1 MSANSG
7 RSPADAST
15 LIHNAKIYCF
25 DEDDST
31 ADSILIQAGRVA
43 AIGRHSDLISLTDG
57 ATEAFDLRGATVLP
71 GLIDT
76 HPHLLH
82 FAARQAPL
90 VDISDAISHD
100 EIVSRIAARAR
111 TTPAGDW
118 IMTTPVGEA
127 WYFIRRSYKDLSEG
141 ELPTRQILDRATS
154 QHPVVIMAW
163 EPNIPNT
170 VAFNSM
176 ALSRLGV
183 TRELPDQVSGVI
195 IEKDERGE
203 PTGRLHGAVNSVFSN
218 DEFAYD
224 LWRKVPVAN
233 FDLVLP
239 ATRRAIAT
247 HHRLGVTAIYEN
259 HFMQRR
265 QIDVYRRLRNA
276 GDLPMRVMAAQE
288 ADFFGSAWAQP
299 RDDDG
304 FIRALDVAA
313 NAVEQT
319 DDLFRVNGVS
329 VMWDGGVYPGQ
340 MMMRDAYFGPNGE
353 ETRGWFMMD
362 PRKIEIV
369 MRFCAER
376 RIRLNTL
383 CVGTQAHEE
392 NLTMLERLVQTH
404 NIRPLRWILVH
415 SPFIEAKQVKRYR
428 ALNFDVTTTMT
439 YLFGMGDLFR
449 KRLKPELRDAL
460 MKDLL
465 PLRRYL
471 DAGMTVTGGAD
482 WGPKS
487 VFEHIQLSLTHT
499 TPSGYCNLGPAQAIT
514 RTEAVSMWTRNAAR
528 LLQWND
534 IGSLKPGHHA
544 DLIVVDRDP
553 LTCTVDALGGTRVLR
568 TMFAGR
574 TVYDTGAF

>member
-304 FIRALDVAA
+304 FIRALEVAA

>member
-7 RSPADAST
+7 RSPDNASV
-15 LIHNAKIYCF
+15 LLHNAKIYCF
-25 DEDDST
+25 DEHDST
-31 ADSILIQAGRVA
+31 ADSILIQAGRIA
-43 AIGRHSDLISLTDG
+43 AIGRHSDLIGLTCG
-57 ATEAFDLRGATVLP
+57 ATETWDLRGATVLP

-90 VDISDAISHD
+90 VDISDAVSHD
-100 EIVSRIAARAR
+100 DIVRRIAARAQ
-111 TTPAGDW
+111 TTAAGDW

-127 WYFIRRSYKDLSEG
+127 WYFIRRSYRDLSEG
-141 ELPTRQILDRATS
+141 ELPTRQALDRATD

-176 ALSRLGV
+176 ALTRLGV
-183 TRELPDQVSGVI
+183 TRELPNQVSGVI
-195 IEKDERGE
+195 IEKDEQGE
-203 PTGRLHGAVNSVFSN
+203 PTGRLHGAVNGVFSN
-218 DEFAYD
+218 DAFAYE
-224 LWRKVPVAN
+224 LWRKVPVSN

-276 GDLPMRVMAAQE
+276 GDLPMRVVAAQE
-288 ADFFGSAWAQP
+288 ADFLGSAWAQA
-299 RDDDG
+299 REDDD
-304 FIRALDVAA
+304 FVRALEAVA
-313 NAVEQT
+313 NSVEQT
-319 DDLFRVNGVS
+319 DNLFRVNGIS

-362 PRKIEIV
+362 PKKIEIV

-392 NLTMLERLVQTH
+392 NLSMLERLAQTH
-404 NIRPLRWILVH
+404 DIRSLRWILVH
-415 SPFIEAKQVKRYR
+415 SPFIEAEQVERYC

-449 KRLKPELRDAL
+449 KRFKPELRDAL

-471 DAGMTVTGGAD
+471 SAGMTVTGGAD

-499 TPSGYCNLGPAQAIT
+499 TPSGYCNLGPAQTIT
-514 RTEAVSMWTRNAAR
+514 RTEAVSMWTRSAAR
-528 LLQWND
+528 LLQWSD
-534 IGSLKPGHHA
+534 IGSLKPGYHA
-544 DLIVVDRDP
+544 DLIVLDRDP
-553 LTCTVDALGGTRVLR
+553 LTCTVDEIGGTHVLR
-568 TMFAGR
+568 TVFAGG
-574 TVYDTGAF
+574 TVYDAGAL

>member
-1 MSANSG
+1 MSANSHW
-7 RSPADAST
+7 SPTDASI
-15 LIHNAKIYCF
+15 LIHNATIHCF
-25 DEDDST
+25 DEDDTT
-31 ADSILIQAGRVA
+31 ADSILIRAGRVGA
-43 AIGRHSDLISLTDG
+43 VGRHSDLIKLTDS
-57 ATEAFDLRGATVLP
+57 TTQTLDLCGATVLP

-90 VDISDAISHD
+90 VDISDATSH
-100 EIVSRIAARAR
+100 EQIVSRIAARAKMA
-111 TTPAGDW
+111 PVGSW
-118 IMTTPVGEA
+118 IMTSPVGEA
-127 WYFIRRSYKDLSEG
+127 WYFIRRSYKDLLEG
-141 ELPTRQILDRATS
+141 QLPTRQTLDRATN

-176 ALSRLGV
+176 ALAQLGV
-183 TRELPDQVSGVI
+183 THDLPDQVSGVI
-195 IEKDERGE
+195 IEKDECGE

-218 DEFAYD
+218 DQFAYE
-224 LWRKVPVAN
+224 LWRKVPVSD
-233 FDLVLP
+233 FELVQP

-247 HHRLGVTAIYEN
+247 HHRLGVTGIYEN

-265 QIDVYRRLRNA
+265 QIDVYRKLRHA
-276 GDLPMRVMAAQE
+276 GDLPMRVMVAQE
-288 ADFFGSAWAQP
+288 ADFLGTAWAQA

-304 FIRALDVAA
+304 FIRALEGAA
-313 NAVEQT
+313 NSVEQT

-362 PRKIEIV
+362 PKKIEIV

-376 RIRLNTL
+376 RVRLNTL

-404 NIRPLRWILVH
+404 DFRPLRWILVH
-415 SPFIEAKQVKRYR
+415 SPFIEAEQVMRYR

-449 KRLKPELRDAL
+449 KRFKPELCDAL

-471 DAGMTVTGGAD
+471 DAGMNVTGGAD

-499 TPSGYCNLGPAQAIT
+499 TPSGYCNLGPAQTIT
-514 RTEAVSMWTRNAAR
+514 RMEAVSMWTRNAAR

-534 IGSLKPGHHA
+534 IGSLKPGYHA

-553 LTCTVDALGGTRVLR
+553 LSCALDELGGTRVLR
-568 TMFAGR
+568 TIFAGR
-574 TVYDTGAF
+574 TVYDAGVL

>member
-7 RSPADAST
+7 RSPNDTST

-25 DEDDST
+25 DEGDST
-31 ADSILIQAGRVA
+31 ADSILIQAGRIA
-43 AIGRHSDLISLTDG
+43 AIGRYGDLNSVTDG
-57 ATEAFDLRGATVLP
+57 ATETFDLRGATVLP

-90 VDISDAISHD
+90 VDISDAVSHA
-100 EIVSRIAARAR
+100 EIVSRIAARAQ

-127 WYFIRRSYKDLSEG
+127 WYFIRRSYRDLLEG
-141 ELPTRQILDRATS
+141 ELPTRQTLDRATS

-176 ALSRLGV
+176 ALARLGV
-183 TRELPDQVSGVI
+183 TRDLPDQVSGVI
-195 IEKDERGE
+195 IEKDEHGE
-203 PTGRLHGAVNSVFSN
+203 PTGRLHGAVNGVFSN
-218 DEFAYD
+218 DQFAYQ
-224 LWRKVPVAN
+224 LWRKVPVSD
-233 FDLVLP
+233 FELVLP
-239 ATRRAIAT
+239 ATRRAITT

-265 QIDVYRRLRNA
+265 QIDVYRKLRNA

-288 ADFFGSAWAQP
+288 ADFVGSAWAQP
-299 RDDDG
+299 RGDED
-304 FIRALDVAA
+304 FIRELEVAA
-313 NAVEQT
+313 NSVDQT

-362 PRKIEIV
+362 PKRIEIV

-392 NLTMLERLVQTH
+392 NLTMLERLAQTH
-404 NIRPLRWILVH
+404 DFRPLRWILVH
-415 SPFIEAKQVKRYR
+415 SPFVEAEQVKRYR
-428 ALNFDVTTTMT
+428 ELNFDVTTTMT

-514 RTEAVSMWTRNAAR
+514 RTEAISMWTRNAAR
-528 LLQWND
+528 LLQWTD
-534 IGSLKPGHHA
+534 IGSLKRGHHA
-544 DLIVVDRDP
+544 DLIVTDRDP
-553 LTCTVDALGGTRVLR
+553 LTCTLDELGSTKVLR

-574 TVYDTGAF
+574 TVCDAGVL

>member
-43 AIGRHSDLISLTDG
+43 AIGRHGDLISSTDA
-57 ATEAFDLRGATVLP
+57 ATETFDLRGATVLP
-71 GLIDT
+71 GLVDT

-100 EIVSRIAARAR
+100 EIVSRIAARAQ

-127 WYFIRRSYKDLSEG
+127 WYFIRRSYRNLSEG

-170 VAFNSM
+170 VAFNST
-176 ALSRLGV
+176 ALARLGV

-195 IEKDERGE
+195 IEKDEQGE

-218 DEFAYD
+218 DEFAYE
-224 LWRKVPVAN
+224 LWRKVPVSN

-259 HFMQRR
+259 HFMQGR
-265 QIDVYRRLRNA
+265 QIDVYRRLRKA
-276 GDLPMRVMAAQE
+276 GELPMRVMAAQE
-288 ADFFGSAWAQP
+288 ADFLGSAWAQP
-299 RDDDG
+299 LEDDA
-304 FIRALDVAA
+304 FIRALEAAA
-313 NAVEQT
+313 NSVEQT

-340 MMMRDAYFGPNGE
+340 MMMRDAYFGPNGD

-369 MRFCAER
+369 MRFCARR

-392 NLTMLERLVQTH
+392 NLAMLERLAQTH
-404 NIRPLRWILVH
+404 DIRPLRWILVH
-415 SPFIEAKQVKRYR
+415 SPFIEAEQVKRYR

-514 RTEAVSMWTRNAAR
+514 RTEAVSMWTRSAAR

-534 IGSLKPGHHA
+534 IGSLKPGYHA

-553 LTCTVDALGGTRVLR
+553 LTCSIDELGGTRVLR
-568 TMFAGR
+568 TIFAGYS
-574 TVYDTGAF
+574 VYDAGVV